1 MYARL
6 RSPALVTVIAAL
18 AVPTVADGA
27 GDWPSYGFDLLNSRS
42 QVHAGGISAKTAP
55 RLVERWARRGVGGK
69 AAVTGTPAVVGGTA
83 YYADWYGKLYAV
95 SIRDGHVRWSTKLT
109 PDESV
114 AEGVWSSPT
123 VSGGAVYVSPL
134 AGRVVAV
141 SARTGRVRWSRTVD
155 THEFPGMQAT
165 PVVYGRSLIIGVSSS
180 QNFVAKPPY
189 DFRGSVLALDK
200 QTGKTLWQ
208 TDTIP
213 ADSGGTGGSVWGTVA
228 IDRRRGWA
236 FVGTGQAYAQPA
248 APLTDS
254 LLALRLRDG
263 KVVWHRQ
270 FTANDV
276 WNVLGGGFFGK
287 DYDLGASPN
296 LFRIGHRDV
305 VGVGDKG
312 GRFAVLDRRSG
323 ATIWRRKLC
332 SGSHFGGIMTTAA
345 VARGSIWV
353 TCNTLSATFLTHPDF
368 NDLYFDF
375 PESARPVSHTDI
387 FRLDAASGR
396 THWRKRVPAIT
407 FGAVTEA
414 GGVVFVPNTDGTFRA
429 FDGRSGQLLWKSRPG
444 APLGGGATVAGDTV
458 LIGYGV
464 QFGLAD
470 RALHPPAKA
479 LGGIVAYTLRK

>member
-1 MYARL
+1 LTRTSFQGCKPHPWSTDV
-6 RSPALVTVIAAL
+6 RCS
-18 AVPTVADGA
+18 
-27 GDWPSYGFDLLNSRS
+27 S
-42 QVHAGGISAKTAP
+42 GISSIQN
-55 RLVERWARRGVGGK
+55 
-69 AAVTGTPAVVGGTA
+69 
-83 YYADWYGKLYAV
+83 YA
-95 SIRDGHVRWSTKLT
+95 
-109 PDESV
+109 E
-114 AEGVWSSPT
+114 
-123 VSGGAVYVSPL
+123 
-134 AGRVVAV
+134 
-141 SARTGRVRWSRTVD
+141 
-155 THEFPGMQAT
+155 
-165 PVVYGRSLIIGVSSS
+165 
-180 QNFVAKPPY
+180 PPY
-189 DFRGSVLALDK
+189 DFRGSVLALDT

-208 TDTIP
+208 TDTVP
-213 ADSGGTGGSVWGTVA
+213 AGSGGSGGSVWGTVA
-228 IDRRRGWA
+228 IDKRRGWA
-236 FVGTGQAYAQPA
+236 FVGTGQAYAQPV

-296 LFRIGHRDV
+296 LFTIGHRDV

-312 GRFAVLDRRSG
+312 GRFAVLDRGNG

-332 SGSHFGGIMTTAA
+332 PGSHFGGIMTTAA

-375 PESARPVSHTDI
+375 PELARPISHTDI

-396 THWRKRVPAIT
+396 TRWRKRVPAIT

-414 GGVVFVPNTDGTFRA
+414 GGALFVPNTDGTFRA
-429 FDGRSGQLLWKSRPG
+429 FDGRSGRLLWKAHPG
-444 APLGGGATVAGDTV
+444 APLGGGATVAGHTV

-464 QFGLAD
+464 QFGLAA
-470 RALHPPAKA
+470 RASHPPDTA
-479 LGGIVAYTLRK
+479 LGGVVAYTVGTSR